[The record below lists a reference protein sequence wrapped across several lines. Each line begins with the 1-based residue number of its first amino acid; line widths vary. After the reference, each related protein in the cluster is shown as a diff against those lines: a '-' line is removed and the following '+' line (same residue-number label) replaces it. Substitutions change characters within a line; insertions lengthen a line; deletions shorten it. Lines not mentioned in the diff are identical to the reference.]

1 MWRDARRGLRAGS
14 AWNCGRLSPGQ
25 GTRDLSVEAA
35 TRTGTTTGTRTSTAT
50 NAEPVRLVDPQAL
63 LEEWVGSYS
72 FRKSRLVDCYTLRDV
87 AEAEAAL
94 AEECSRRG
102 WSFALTG
109 FSGAAR
115 LLPAVRYQRAMA
127 YVGGAPEE
135 LLGSLQLKVVE
146 SGANVSLLFPYDEGV
161 FQGARRIDDLDVV
174 SPVQLYLDLRSFRAR
189 GEEAAEQILE
199 EIIKPSW

>member
-1 MWRDARRGLRAGS
+1 M
-14 AWNCGRLSPGQ
+14 
-25 GTRDLSVEAA
+25 A
-35 TRTGTTTGTRTSTAT
+35 TRTGTRTGTRTSTAT
-50 NAEPVRLVDPQAL
+50 NAEPEGLRLVDPQAL

-72 FRKSRLVDCYTLRDV
+72 FRKNRLVDCYTLRDV

-94 AEECSRRG
+94 AEECSKRG

-115 LLPAVRYQRAMA
+115 LVPVVRYQRAMA
-127 YVGGAPEE
+127 YVCGPPEE

-161 FQGARRIDDLDVV
+161 FQASRRIDDLDVV
-174 SPVQLYLDLRSFRAR
+174 SPVQLYLDLRSFRGR

-199 EIIKPSW
+199 EVIKPSW